1 VISPPG
7 SRRHRPVLLL
17 LLLLATALGVAA
29 FGAAPE
35 PPATPTTPAATPTP
49 SGAVTP
55 LPGGE
60 PTPAG
65 APPTEPTPT
74 VEPTPAGTPP
84 GPPTPTPAA
93 TASPPAGEAATVC
106 TGSPENRAF
115 YAAVAEAVAWAVY
128 CPILPD
134 GWHVD
139 AGWFRLAAGGRL
151 EIAYKGPD
159 GARLEIRQGF
169 YCGDDPDC
177 IPAAPDAGS
186 ASFGDRPARLLD
198 LGDGVWMVVAQ
209 DGEVNWDVR
218 SKGLARAASVALAGA
233 FARVSD

>member
-1 VISPPG
+1 VPAPFG
-7 SRRHRPVLLL
+7 RPRPQLGLVLLL
-17 LLLLATALGVAA
+17 AVALAAA
-29 FGAAPE
+29 ACGAIAD
-35 PPATPTTPAATPTP
+35 PPATPTTPATTPP
-49 SGAVTP
+49 PASEGSPPPPGA
-55 LPGGE
+55 E
-60 PTPAG
+60 PTPDAT
-65 APPTEPTPT
+65 PPTEPTP
-74 VEPTPAGTPP
+74 PAGQ
-84 GPPTPTPAA
+84 TPAA
-93 TASPPAGEAATVC
+93 TPGDGPPPTPAASPPAGADASVC

-134 GWHVD
+134 GWYVD

-169 YCGDDPDC
+169 YCGDDPHC

-198 LGDGVWMVVAQ
+198 LGDGAWMVVAE
-209 DGEVNWDVR
+209 DGELNWEVR
-218 SKGLARAASVALAGA
+218 SRGLAPAASLALAAA
-233 FARVSD
+233 FARVGD